1 MKILTFD
8 TLEKKGGEQIKRKKY
23 IAKHFLIPFNP
34 KKRKKQKNK

>member
-23 IAKHFLIPFNP
+23 IAKHFLIPFNQ
-34 KKRKKQKNK
+34 KKEETKNK